1 MVINSFL
8 GQGLHGMGRM
18 GMYTPLY
25 TSIELLYAVIIVSIC
40 IIILFKTNELYTL
53 SGHKGIS
60 YFRQTF
66 LFFALAFFFR
76 LIPSLFTLSDLPLRE
91 FRVAFQIGY
100 FLFVYASSM
109 AILSLMRSIS
119 WKKLTFPLLKSSYF
133 YHLLALVLAGLVLVS
148 HDRLLLFISQAILIL
163 LAFFISYQF
172 HTKQKKRTSM
182 YFTYLLLQLFW
193 MLNIAIVSV
202 PKFMTT
208 LIYILYVLS
217 VALFVLIL
225 YKVMKRRS

>member
-1 MVINSFL
+1 MAIHSFL

-18 GMYTPLY
+18 GLHTPLY
-25 TSIELLYAVIIVSIC
+25 TSIELIYAILIVSIC
-40 IIILFKTNELYTL
+40 IIIFFKTKELYTL
-53 SGHKGIS
+53 SGHKGIN

-91 FRVAFQIGY
+91 FRIAFQLGY

-119 WKKLTFPLLKSSYF
+119 WKKLRFSLLKNSYF
-133 YHLLALVLAGLVLVS
+133 YHAIALVLAGLVFIS
-148 HDRLLLFISQAILIL
+148 HNRLLLFLSQAILIL
-163 LAFFISYQF
+163 LTFFISYII
-172 HTKQKKRTSM
+172 HANQKRRKSM
-182 YFTYLLLQLFW
+182 YYTYLLLQIFW

-202 PKFMTT
+202 PRFMTT
-208 LIYILYVLS
+208 IIYILYALS

-225 YKVMKRRS
+225 HKVMKRRS